1 MKLAFPHYE
10 GDGILR
16 PFIAPT
22 ITAPVKVVKPAEIVQ
37 RNISVIE
44 PESKAINSLE
54 LEMQVRAMRREYVR
68 EWIKGIFGRKDD

>member
-22 ITAPVKVVKPAEIVQ
+22 ITAPVKLVKPPKVVH
-37 RNISVIE
+37 RNISKTDNE
-44 PESKAINSLE
+44 PATVSSFEI
-54 LEMQVRAMRREYVR
+54 EMQARVLRRELLR
-68 EWIKGIFGRKDD
+68 EWIKGLFGR